1 MSTAKFII
9 ITVQLSLHIFHMN
22 VLLNVQF
29 KAVVNIRDYCN
40 YLTGGAFFIC
50 LFMK

>member
-1 MSTAKFII
+1 MSTEKFII

-29 KAVVNIRDYCN
+29 KAVVNIHDYCN
-40 YLTGGAFFIC
+40 LTGGAFFIC